1 MATSRIILYP
11 KLYSQIK
18 YKTICVKRANLI
30 GDVYVSKKCINNI
43 YICDA
48 ASLSSNL
55 FDKFHHIMLY
65 VRNKAVVAGSRMR
78 EKNKFVWGKLKE
90 Q

>member
-1 MATSRIILYP
+1 ME
-11 KLYSQIK
+11 
-18 YKTICVKRANLI
+18 RANLI

-55 FDKFHHIMLY
+55 FDKFHHIMLALRI
-65 VRNKAVVAGSRMR
+65 RNKAVVANTRMR